1 MKKFKIIFYSV
12 FFLYFICSLYFAF
25 STEAMYDRF
34 GMLKF
39 LDFLQYWAIFGLL
52 LYLAEWVVEN
62 LHISQLRNKNAAL
75 EKEVARIKS
84 RLFDI
89 EEESGNTDQSLKA
102 FGASLPKK
110 EDRPNDVNE

>member
-1 MKKFKIIFYSV
+1 M

-25 STEAMYDRF
+25 STDALYEKF

-39 LDFLQYWAIFGLL
+39 LDFLQYWVMFGLL

-62 LHISQLRNKNAAL
+62 VHISQLRSKNAAL

-84 RLFDI
+84 RLYDI
-89 EEESGNTDQSLKA
+89 EEENANTDQSLKA
-102 FGASLPKK
+102 FGSSLPKRK
-110 EDRPNDVNE
+110 EDRPPDENDLD